1 MHDLTDLAM
10 NSPLSAADLQYIETT
25 LNGTGVFTG
34 ETVREQIEW
43 FVRDLG
49 INDYYFR
56 TTPVD
61 EIARQIL
68 ALGASE
74 LVSRH
79 GGDGVTIQLISE
91 ESNRAT
97 YIVEDTPRRTREVET
112 RIEERYPSFR
122 LESYRARSLPDG
134 TALRFY
140 ITTRPEYPE
149 TESHGFE
156 TAATTDFLERSLPE
170 TLQRYRNVWNLM
182 NERIAPVIHITEKD
196 DTNEQRIMLGI
207 HGSGSRFILS
217 AFTQLFASMD
227 LPLRRRYIEPFRDG
241 TYVLTFYT
249 HQLTAGQTETLAQ
262 ELNAVAML
270 PRSGVSDLFFIHGC
284 PARETMYAI
293 AASAFA
299 HQFVSELA
307 EGYHIL
313 RDAVAANPEAKGIL
327 ASLKSNFTK
336 NTFSTSRIAETVL
349 AHASAVALLFQH
361 FTALHGGAA
370 GTAGNGKVGGSADPA
385 EIRGQIEALFD
396 RDVPYHRDRTILT
409 YFLTFNELVHRTNF
423 FRDDKAALSF
433 SLNGGF
439 LDSEDFPEDPFGVFF
454 MVGRQF
460 TGFHV
465 RFRDI
470 ARGGIRIVRSR
481 TADAWSRN
489 VDTIFEENYN
499 LASTQQR
506 KNKDIPEGGSK
517 GIILM
522 NPEAAATAAS
532 AENAFRG
539 YVDALLDLIVPREVS
554 DEGTVSDP
562 PDVLFLGPDE
572 GSAELMDW
580 AALHARERGYPFWKG
595 FTTGKSLSLGGVP
608 HDRYGMTTRSV
619 HTYAR
624 LLLEKLGLQ
633 EESVRKI
640 QTGGPDGD
648 LGSNEILVSTDK
660 TVAVVDGSGVAYDP
674 AGLDRTELTRL
685 ARARLPIGE
694 FARERLGEGGFFV
707 GVDDRDI
714 TLPDGSTHANGE
726 EFRNRFHLSP
736 YMEAD
741 LFVPCGGRPS
751 AINVANWTNLLRED
765 GTPRI
770 RAIVEGANLF
780 ITQEA
785 RLRLEERGVLLFKD
799 ASTNKGGV
807 TSSSLEVYAGLAMSD
822 EEFTTHMTV
831 PEAGGGGS
839 GAGAIARDR
848 AASGPGAGAVA
859 ASTGAEPEFRRR
871 YVEAV
876 IQRIEANAAAEFELL
891 WSERERDPRPLT
903 IISDEISARITRIT
917 DAVSNS
923 DYLSDPLVRRTVV
936 AEYTPLPLLELIGL
950 EALLERVPE
959 SYVDAIVAARI
970 GSRFVYRAGLT
981 ATEVDFARY
990 MDELRGAAQ

>member
-1 MHDLTDLAM
+1 MSDLTDLART
-10 NSPLSAADLQYIETT
+10 SPLSAADLQYIETT
-25 LNGTGVFTG
+25 LNATGVFTG

-79 GGDGVTIQLISE
+79 GGDGVTIQLVSE
-91 ESNRAT
+91 ENSRAT
-97 YIVEDTPRRTREVET
+97 YIVEDNPRRTEEVES
-112 RIEERYPSFR
+112 RIEQRYPSFR
-122 LESYRARSLPDG
+122 LESYRTRALPDG

-140 ITTRPEYPE
+140 ITTRPVYSDEE
-149 TESHGFE
+149 AQTFES
-156 TAATTDFLERSLPE
+156 AATTDFLERSLPATVE
-170 TLQRYRNVWNLM
+170 RYREVWTQM
-182 NERIAPVIHITEKD
+182 NDRMAPVIHITEKD
-196 DTNEQRIMLGI
+196 DSGEQRIMLGI
-207 HGSGSRFILS
+207 HGSGSRLILS
-217 AFTQLFASMD
+217 AFTRLFTTMKLSI
-227 LPLRRRYIEPFRDG
+227 RRRYIEPFRDG
-241 TYVLTFYT
+241 KYALTFYT
-249 HQLTAGQTETLAQ
+249 RQLSVAQKRTLAQ

-270 PRSGVSDLFFIHGC
+270 PGNSVSDLFFRHGC

-307 EGYHIL
+307 EGYQIL
-313 RDAVAANPEAKGIL
+313 RDAVAVNPEAKGIL
-327 ASLKSNFTK
+327 ASLRSNFTK

-349 AHASAVALLFQH
+349 SHATAVGLLFQH
-361 FTALHGGAA
+361 FTALHGDHLPA
-370 GTAGNGKVGGSADPA
+370 TEERPPEPA
-385 EIRGQIEALFD
+385 EIRSRIENLFE
-396 RDVPYHRDRTILT
+396 REVPYHRDRTILGF
-409 YFLTFNELVHRTNF
+409 FLTFNELVRRTNF

-433 SLNGGF
+433 RLKGGF

-454 MVGRQF
+454 LVGRQF
-460 TGFHV
+460 SGFHV
-465 RFRDI
+465 RFREI

-499 LASTQQR
+499 LAATQQR

-522 NPEAAATAAS
+522 NPEAATTSAS
-532 AENAFRG
+532 AEIAFRG
-539 YVDALLDLIVPREVS
+539 YVDALLDLIVPGEVVEA
-554 DEGTVSDP
+554 DAPE
-562 PDVLFLGPDE
+562 VLFLGPDE

-595 FTTGKSLSLGGVP
+595 FTTGKSLALGGVP

-624 LLLEKLGLQ
+624 LLLEELGLP
-633 EESVRKI
+633 EETVRKI

-648 LGSNEILVSTDK
+648 LGSNEILVSKDM

-674 AGLDRTELTRL
+674 AGLDRNELTRL
-685 ARARLPIGE
+685 ARARLPIAE
-694 FARERLGEGGFFV
+694 FSRDRLGDGAFFV

-714 TLPDGSTHANGE
+714 TLPDGTTHANGE

-736 YMEAD
+736 YMDAD

-751 AINVANWTNLLRED
+751 AINVANWTSLLRDD

-780 ITQEA
+780 VTQEA

-807 TSSSLEVYAGLAMSD
+807 TSSSLEVYAGLAMTD
-822 EEFTTHMTV
+822 DEFTTHMPV
-831 PEAGGGGS
+831 PDVGAGG
-839 GAGAIARDR
+839 
-848 AASGPGAGAVA
+848 AVK
-859 ASTGAEPEFRRR
+859 EPEFRRR
-871 YVEAV
+871 YVNATIE
-876 IQRIEANAAAEFELL
+876 RIEANAAAEFKLL
-891 WSERERDPRPLT
+891 WSERRRNPRPLT
-903 IISDEISARITRIT
+903 TISDEISSRITRIT
-917 DAVSNS
+917 DAVRDS

-936 AEYTPLPLLELIGL
+936 QQYTPAPLVELVGL
-950 EALLERVPE
+950 EAILERVPE
-959 SYVDAIVAARI
+959 SYLDAIVAAWI
-970 GSRFVYRAGLT
+970 GSRFVYRMGLT

-990 MDELRGAAQ
+990 MDELRGAPQ